1 MTQAVTVHGLLESQ
15 ARSHPSR
22 VALADDNH
30 RLDYSGWWRKSRH
43 LAALLQRLGVKEGD
57 LVGVLCEKTLML
69 PVSFAAASML
79 GARFVALNSRWP
91 EGERHRV
98 FARWPDRVVLAEEGF
113 DPLSWE
119 TPRVLTVP
127 AGELME
133 GNEDPEELPVVDS
146 DEVVYLNVTSA
157 STGLAKVAATT
168 HRNLMANTAAVCST
182 MGLEESD
189 VHMSLFGVIG
199 HPHELFLRGLY
210 LGGKTVLTNMR
221 YPREILA
228 IIKEEQVS
236 CLMGLPPQLENLAR
250 LCARSDVD
258 LSSVRMAEAGGMHI
272 SREFVERFGQR
283 TGVSVIPVW
292 GSTET
297 SGVALVGN
305 PGETGF
311 DKVVEGYTIQLRDS
325 AGGEITDDGR
335 GEMYIRGDGVVSA
348 YLGDRAST
356 AEVYS
361 DGWYRTG
368 DIFRREMGRLIF
380 LGRRGGLIKASG
392 LKLYPLEL
400 ELAILRHPDV
410 ADACVVGAHH
420 PVKGE
425 IAAAYIVPRPGRELT
440 AAEMRRFL
448 RGRVDEH
455 KVPKVFSFVP
465 GLPRTPNGKL
475 DRKAIGKREIE
486 PDYRGELLRTD
497 VELVRLLNHRA
508 EILASLGLGFDP
520 TWVEEQVDNVVG
532 HNPGPLSDSAVR
544 EIIRYII
551 SAFEKR

>member
-1 MTQAVTVHGLLESQ
+1 M
-15 ARSHPSR
+15 
-22 VALADDNH
+22 ALADDTR
-30 RLDYSGWWRKSRH
+30 RLDYATWWRKSRY
-43 LAALLQRLGVKEGD
+43 LAALLQRSGVNQGH
-57 LVGVLCEKTLML
+57 LVGVLCGKSVML
-69 PVSFAAASML
+69 PVSFTAISML
-79 GARFVALNSRWP
+79 GARFVALNPRWP
-91 EGERHRV
+91 EAERKRV
-98 FARWPDRVVLAEEGF
+98 FSRWPDRALLAEGDFETS
-113 DPLSWE
+113 SWQTE
-119 TPRVLTVP
+119 RVLQLSYP
-127 AGELME
+127 DLESGDEE
-133 GNEDPEELPVVDS
+133 PEELPQVDS
-146 DEVVYLNVTSA
+146 GQVVYLNVTSA

-168 HRNLMANTAAVCST
+168 HHNLMANTAAVCST
-182 MGLEESD
+182 MGLREED
-189 VHMSLFGVIG
+189 VHLSLFGVIG
-199 HPHELFLRGLY
+199 HPHELFIRGLY

-228 IIKEEQVS
+228 MIKEERVS

-258 LSSVRMAEAGGMHI
+258 LSSVRIAEAGGMHI
-272 SREFVERFGQR
+272 SGEFVESFQQR
-283 TGVSVIPVW
+283 TGVEIVPVW

-297 SGVALVGN
+297 SGVALVGR
-305 PGETGF
+305 GGQTGF
-311 DKVVEGYTIQLRDS
+311 DKVVEGYTVQLRDPT
-325 AGGEITDDGR
+325 GGEVVEDGR
-335 GEMYIRGDGVVSA
+335 GEMYIRGEGVVSA

-356 AEVYS
+356 AEVYD

-368 DIFRREMGRLIF
+368 DIFRRDRERLIF

-420 PVKGE
+420 PARGE

-448 RGRVDEH
+448 RDRVDEH
-455 KVPKVFSFVP
+455 KMPKVFSFVP
-465 GLPRTPNGKL
+465 GLPRTANGKL

-497 VELVRLLNHRA
+497 VELVRLLNHRS
-508 EILASLGLGFDP
+508 EILGSLGLGFDP

-544 EIIRYII
+544 EIIRFII

>member
-1 MTQAVTVHGLLESQ
+1 M
-15 ARSHPSR
+15 
-22 VALADDNH
+22 ALADDSRH
-30 RLDYSGWWRKSRH
+30 LDYASWWRKSRH
-43 LAALLQRLGVKEGD
+43 LAAMLQRMGVGSGD
-57 LVGVLCEKTLML
+57 LIGVLCGKTVVL
-69 PVSFAAASML
+69 PVAFTAASML
-79 GARFVALNSRWP
+79 GARFVALNPRWP
-91 EGERHRV
+91 ESERRRV
-98 FARWPDRVVLAEEGF
+98 FSRWPDRAVLTEDGF
-113 DPLSWE
+113 DPQSWQ
-119 TPRVLTVP
+119 TARVLRVTP
-127 AGELME
+127 DELME
-133 GNEDPEELPVVDS
+133 GNEDPEQLPELDS
-146 DEVVYLNVTSA
+146 DQVVYLNVTSA

-168 HRNLMANTAAVCST
+168 HRNLLANTAAVCST
-182 MGLEESD
+182 MELDEDD

-228 IIKEEQVS
+228 LIKREHVS

-258 LSSVRMAEAGGMHI
+258 LSSVRLAEAGGMHI
-272 SREFVERFGQR
+272 SREFVESFERR

-297 SGVALVGN
+297 SGVALVGS
-305 PGETGF
+305 PGQTGF
-311 DKVVEGYTIQLRDS
+311 DKVVEGYTVELRDP
-325 AGGEITDDGR
+325 AGGEVTVEGR
-335 GEMYIRGDGVVSA
+335 GEMYIRGKGVVSS

-356 AEVYS
+356 EEVYS

-400 ELAILRHPDV
+400 ELAILRHPEV
-410 ADACVVGAHH
+410 ADVCVVGAHH

-448 RGRVDEH
+448 RNRVDEH
-455 KVPKVFSFVP
+455 KIPKVFSFVP
-465 GLPRTPNGKL
+465 GLPRTTNGKL

-508 EILASLGLGFDP
+508 EILSSLGLGFDP

-532 HNPGPLSDSAVR
+532 HNPGPLSDSSVR
-544 EIIRYII
+544 EIIRFII